1 MYNFDLIVRN
11 KETGKIMFSFEHLL
25 PSSLKEDK
33 KCLET
38 SSQPLE
44 PSTSEILNVD
54 TNINIQ

>member
-1 MYNFDLIVRN
+1 MYNFDLVIKN
-11 KETGKIMFSFEHLL
+11 KETGETMFSFEHLL

-44 PSTSEILNVD
+44 PSTSETLNVD
-54 TNINIQ
+54 TNTNIQ

>member
-1 MYNFDLIVRN
+1 MYDFDLVIKN

-44 PSTSEILNVD
+44 PSTSETLNVD

>member
-1 MYNFDLIVRN
+1 MCDFDLIIKN

-44 PSTSEILNVD
+44 PSTSETLNVD
-54 TNINIQ
+54 TNTNIL

>member
-1 MYNFDLIVRN
+1 MYNFDLIIRN

-25 PSSLKEDK
+25 PLSLKEDK

-44 PSTSEILNVD
+44 PSTSETLNVD
-54 TNINIQ
+54 TNTNIQ

>member
-1 MYNFDLIVRN
+1 MYNFDLVIKN

-44 PSTSEILNVD
+44 HSISETLNVD
-54 TNINIQ
+54 TNTNIQ

>member
-1 MYNFDLIVRN
+1 MYNFDLIIKN
-11 KETGKIMFSFEHLL
+11 KETGEIMFSFEHLL

-44 PSTSEILNVD
+44 PSTSETLNVD
-54 TNINIQ
+54 TNTNIQ

>member
-1 MYNFDLIVRN
+1 MYNFDLIIKN

-25 PSSLKEDK
+25 PSSFKEDK

-44 PSTSEILNVD
+44 LSTSEILNVD
-54 TNINIQ
+54 TNTNIR

>member
-1 MYNFDLIVRN
+1 MYNFDLIIKN
-11 KETGKIMFSFEHLL
+11 KETGRIMFSFEHLL

-44 PSTSEILNVD
+44 PSTSETLNVD
-54 TNINIQ
+54 TNTNIQ

>member
-1 MYNFDLIVRN
+1 MYNLDLIIKN
-11 KETGKIMFSFEHLL
+11 KETGKIKFSFEHLL

-44 PSTSEILNVD
+44 PSTSETLNVD
-54 TNINIQ
+54 TNTNIQ

>member
-1 MYNFDLIVRN
+1 MYNFDLIIRN

-44 PSTSEILNVD
+44 PSTSETLNVD

>member
-1 MYNFDLIVRN
+1 MYDFDLIIKN

-44 PSTSEILNVD
+44 PSTSETLNVD

>member
-1 MYNFDLIVRN
+1 MYNFDLIIRD

-44 PSTSEILNVD
+44 PSTSETLKVD
-54 TNINIQ
+54 TNTNIQ

>member
-1 MYNFDLIVRN
+1 MYDFDLIIKN
-11 KETGKIMFSFEHLL
+11 KETGRIMFSFEHLL

-44 PSTSEILNVD
+44 PSTSETLNVD
-54 TNINIQ
+54 TNTNIQ

>member
-1 MYNFDLIVRN
+1 MHNFDLVIRN

-44 PSTSEILNVD
+44 PSTSETLNVD
-54 TNINIQ
+54 TNTNIQ

>member
-1 MYNFDLIVRN
+1 MYDFDLIIKN

-44 PSTSEILNVD
+44 PSTSETLNVD
-54 TNINIQ
+54 TNTNI

>member
-1 MYNFDLIVRN
+1 MYNFDLVIRD

-44 PSTSEILNVD
+44 PSTSETLNVD
-54 TNINIQ
+54 TNTNIQ

>member
-1 MYNFDLIVRN
+1 MYNFDLVIRN

-44 PSTSEILNVD
+44 LSTSETSNVD
-54 TNINIQ
+54 TNTNIQ

>member
-1 MYNFDLIVRN
+1 MYDFDLVIKN

-38 SSQPLE
+38 SSKPLE
-44 PSTSEILNVD
+44 PSTSETLNVD

>member
-1 MYNFDLIVRN
+1 MYNFDLIIRN

-44 PSTSEILNVD
+44 PSTSETLNVD
-54 TNINIQ
+54 TNTNIQ

>member
-1 MYNFDLIVRN
+1 MYNFDLVIRD

-38 SSQPLE
+38 SSQLLE
-44 PSTSEILNVD
+44 PSTSETLNVD
-54 TNINIQ
+54 TNTNIQ

>member
-1 MYNFDLIVRN
+1 MYNFDLIIRN

>member
-1 MYNFDLIVRN
+1 MYNYDLISKN
-11 KETGKIMFSFEHLL
+11 KETGKTMFSFEHLL

-44 PSTSEILNVD
+44 PSTSETLNVD
-54 TNINIQ
+54 TNTNIQ

>member
-1 MYNFDLIVRN
+1 MYNFDIIIRN

-44 PSTSEILNVD
+44 PSTSETLNVD
-54 TNINIQ
+54 TNTNIQ

>member
-1 MYNFDLIVRN
+1 MYNFDLVIRN
-11 KETGKIMFSFEHLL
+11 KETGKRMFSLEHLL

-44 PSTSEILNVD
+44 PSTSETLNVD
-54 TNINIQ
+54 TNTNIQ

>member
-1 MYNFDLIVRN
+1 MYDFDLVIRD

-44 PSTSEILNVD
+44 PSTSETLNVD
-54 TNINIQ
+54 TNTNIQ

>member
-1 MYNFDLIVRN
+1 MYDFDLIIKN

-44 PSTSEILNVD
+44 PSTSETLNAD

>member
-1 MYNFDLIVRN
+1 MYNFDLIIRD

-54 TNINIQ
+54 TNTNIQ

>member
-1 MYNFDLIVRN
+1 MYDFDLIIKN

-44 PSTSEILNVD
+44 PSTLEILNVD
-54 TNINIQ
+54 TNTNIQ

>member
-1 MYNFDLIVRN
+1 MYDFDLIIKN
-11 KETGKIMFSFEHLL
+11 KETEKIMFSFEHLL

-44 PSTSEILNVD
+44 PSTSETLNVD
-54 TNINIQ
+54 TNTNIQ

>member
-1 MYNFDLIVRN
+1 MYNFDLVIRN

-44 PSTSEILNVD
+44 LSTSETLNVD
-54 TNINIQ
+54 TNTNIQ

>member
-1 MYNFDLIVRN
+1 MYNFDLIIRN
-11 KETGKIMFSFEHLL
+11 KETGKIMLSFEHLL

-44 PSTSEILNVD
+44 PSTSETLNVD

>member
-1 MYNFDLIVRN
+1 MYNFDLIIRN

-25 PSSLKEDK
+25 SSSLKEDK

-44 PSTSEILNVD
+44 PSTSETLNVD
-54 TNINIQ
+54 TNTNIQ

>member
-1 MYNFDLIVRN
+1 MYNFDLVIRN

-44 PSTSEILNVD
+44 PSTVEILNVD
-54 TNINIQ
+54 TNTDVQ

>member
-1 MYNFDLIVRN
+1 MYNFDLVIKN

-38 SSQPLE
+38 LSQPLE
-44 PSTSEILNVD
+44 PSTSETLNVD
-54 TNINIQ
+54 TNTNIQ

>member
-1 MYNFDLIVRN
+1 MYNFDLVVRN

-44 PSTSEILNVD
+44 PSTSETLNVD

>member
-1 MYNFDLIVRN
+1 MYNFDLVIRN

-38 SSQPLE
+38 SSQPLK

-54 TNINIQ
+54 TNTNIQ

>member
-1 MYNFDLIVRN
+1 MYNFDLVVRN

-44 PSTSEILNVD
+44 PSTSETLNVD
-54 TNINIQ
+54 TNTNIQ

>member
-1 MYNFDLIVRN
+1 MNNFDLIIRN
-11 KETGKIMFSFEHLL
+11 KETGKILFSFEHIL

-44 PSTSEILNVD
+44 LSTSETLNVD
-54 TNINIQ
+54 TNTNIQ